1 MSTEARR
8 VPGRWRRMGNI
19 AAVAQFIRLNAP
31 ARVRRERA
39 HLADIWGSCIWP
51 MWCTAFMWLD
61 RVPPSSSQRE
71 TRARRHPKVSSVCVC
86 ARRWSARLG
95 ETAGKAAERLIEN
108 MMGEDKL
115 WPEKKRRTAL
125 EPRRVLTWPGV
136 CGAFHNGGNPGRPR
150 PAAVRHTYVGG
161 EGTRGPAAVSA
172 DELAGGGEDASR
184 AGLDAASSV
193 RGSGGGGDEG
203 EAAKQGRSGSVGW
216 VVIYSLRAGPLLLHS
231 RPRPPPRRQ
240 GPASPTRFLLIFFL
254 PARRCDPDA

>member
-150 PAAVRHTYVGG
+150 PAAVRHSYMSAAKARGG
-161 EGTRGPAAVSA
+161 PPLCPPTSSLGAGKTRRERGWMQRAACAGRAEAGTRERLRNKG
-172 DELAGGGEDASR
+172 D
-184 AGLDAASSV
+184 LD
-193 RGSGGGGDEG
+193 R
-203 EAAKQGRSGSVGW
+203 SVG
-216 VVIYSLRAGPLLLHS
+216 L
-231 RPRPPPRRQ
+231 
-240 GPASPTRFLLIFFL
+240 
-254 PARRCDPDA
+254 